1 MRNRVQYF
9 SNYDMSISYYLQN
22 AEDTIS
28 KYHEGWRPDEINDV
42 IELYNIWLFVDN
54 GISMNSW
61 PEETKQEILDY
72 KVTVVAY
79 FNSMDKQSWPEL
91 YHQIAIEYRH
101 YFWEIID
108 RFNISGLINSGTLT
122 DALADNSYDLRY
134 VLNRERLVKKYDK
147 ILAEFV
153 RQNEH
158 TPEWLLCEFV
168 EENKLDNHEPMFF
181 PASFTLKDREKAISD
196 YLDLPEPNLNYVR
209 LALEA
214 KKDLNLKLSD
224 EVVLKAKRV
233 ERKLNDRYFDNE
245 NGVHFKYTVSISGE
259 QNKPLKWVEQDEEG
273 NPIAC
278 YSREIMLH
286 FKGAEL
292 LHYCII
298 GFEFLKGTGMISL
311 VSKASDAG
319 TFERLIGLTGRY
331 SYPVTM
337 AFRYN
342 AAISLLQMEAMQ
354 NILHAEGLSIETAI
368 RDYYE
373 RYLKERYGYP
383 SATLSLPEST
393 ADWVSK
399 CRILAPEIDS
409 IAKRHD
415 MYAKRGEVDEE
426 LLEISSDTVRVT
438 SVASC
443 VENKYYTIK
452 GQPNELLRLFHLFF
466 SDQSMLSFVEPY
478 KEHHY
483 SSFFQML
490 VKQNGRIPYKNY
502 AQYQLRD
509 IDYLIEEGY
518 LAVNAEGNL
527 FAVKQQAILLL
538 KQLYEYHCF
547 PTLFLGECDVDFI
560 QMMLEKEWIE
570 LDDHLLS
577 VEERNYFDYY
587 MYNSPFTNG
596 PALRNRYVHGTHVN
610 PAQEHVHKAA
620 YNRLLVLLIL
630 ELLKIEDDLMRK
642 KLLENNGA

>member
-1 MRNRVQYF
+1 MRDRIQYY

-28 KYHEGWRPDEINDV
+28 RFHAGWRPDEINDV

-61 PEETKQEILDY
+61 TEETKQEILGY
-72 KVTVVAY
+72 KEIVVSY
-79 FNSMDKQSWPEL
+79 FNRLDRQLWPEV
-91 YHQIAIEYRH
+91 YRQVTFEYRH
-101 YFWEIID
+101 CFWDIID
-108 RFNISGLINSGTLT
+108 RFNISGLINSDTLN
-122 DALADNSYDLRY
+122 DALSENAYDLID
-134 VLNRERLVKKYDK
+134 VLHRERLVKKYDK
-147 ILAEFV
+147 IIAELV
-153 RQNEH
+153 KQNEQ
-158 TPEWLLCEFV
+158 TPEWLLTEFV
-168 EENKLDNHEPMFF
+168 EDNKLGNHETIFF

-196 YLDLPEPNLNYVR
+196 YLNLPEPNLNYVR
-209 LALEA
+209 LVLEA
-214 KKDLNLKLSD
+214 KRDQNLRLSD

-233 ERKLNDRYFDNE
+233 ERELNDKYFDSE
-245 NGVHFKYTVSISGE
+245 NGVHFKYAVNISGE
-259 QNKPLKWVEQDEEG
+259 ANKPLKWVEQDDEG

-278 YSREIMLH
+278 YSRDIMLQ

-292 LHYCII
+292 LHYCVL

-311 VSKASDAG
+311 VSKASEVG
-319 TFERLIGLTGRY
+319 TFERMIGLTGRY

-342 AAISLLQMEAMQ
+342 AFISLLQMEAMQ
-354 NILHAEGLSIETAI
+354 HVLQAEGLSIEAAI
-368 RDYYE
+368 RDFYE

-383 SATLSLPEST
+383 SATLSLPET
-393 ADWVSK
+393 ETTGDWVSK

-426 LLEISSDTVRVT
+426 LLEISSDTIRVT

-443 VENKYYTIK
+443 VKNKYVTMK
-452 GQPNELLRLFHLFF
+452 GQPNELYRLFHLFF
-466 SDQSMLSFVEPY
+466 SDQSMLSFVDPF
-478 KEHHY
+478 KENHY
-483 SSFFQML
+483 SSFFRML
-490 VKQNGRIPYKNY
+490 VKQNGKIPYKNY

-518 LAVNAEGNL
+518 LAVNDEGNL
-527 FAVKQQAILLL
+527 YVVKHQAILLL
-538 KQLYEYHCF
+538 RQLYEYHCF
-547 PTLFLGECDVDFI
+547 PALFFGECDVDFI
-560 QMMLEKEWIE
+560 QMMLDKEWIE
-570 LDDHLLS
+570 VDDHLLS

-587 MYNSPFTNG
+587 MYNGKYTNG

-610 PAQEHVHKAA
+610 PTQEHVHKAA

-642 KLLENNGA
+642 KLLEG

>member
-1 MRNRVQYF
+1 
-9 SNYDMSISYYLQN
+9 
-22 AEDTIS
+22 
-28 KYHEGWRPDEINDV
+28 
-42 IELYNIWLFVDN
+42 
-54 GISMNSW
+54 
-61 PEETKQEILDY
+61 
-72 KVTVVAY
+72 
-79 FNSMDKQSWPEL
+79 
-91 YHQIAIEYRH
+91 
-101 YFWEIID
+101 
-108 RFNISGLINSGTLT
+108 
-122 DALADNSYDLRY
+122 
-134 VLNRERLVKKYDK
+134 
-147 ILAEFV
+147 
-153 RQNEH
+153 
-158 TPEWLLCEFV
+158 
-168 EENKLDNHEPMFF
+168 
-181 PASFTLKDREKAISD
+181 
-196 YLDLPEPNLNYVR
+196 
-209 LALEA
+209 
-214 KKDLNLKLSD
+214 
-224 EVVLKAKRV
+224 
-233 ERKLNDRYFDNE
+233 
-245 NGVHFKYTVSISGE
+245 
-259 QNKPLKWVEQDEEG
+259 
-273 NPIAC
+273 
-278 YSREIMLH
+278 
-286 FKGAEL
+286 
-292 LHYCII
+292 
-298 GFEFLKGTGMISL
+298 MISL
-311 VSKASDAG
+311 VSKISDAG

-354 NILHAEGLSIETAI
+354 NVLHAEGLSMEAAI

-383 SATLSLPEST
+383 SAILSLPET
-393 ADWVSK
+393 TTDWVSK

-452 GQPNELLRLFHLFF
+452 GQPNELYRLFHLFF

-509 IDYLIEEGY
+509 IDYLIVGGY
-518 LAVNAEGNL
+518 LAVNSEGNL
-527 FAVKQQAILLL
+527 YVVKQQAILLL

-547 PTLFLGECDVDFI
+547 PTLFFGKCDDDYI
-560 QMMLEKEWIE
+560 QMMLDKEWIE
-570 LDDHLLS
+570 LDNHLLS

-610 PAQEHVHKAA
+610 PAQEHVHKAS
-620 YNRLLVLLIL
+620 YYRLLVLLIL
-630 ELLKIEDDLMRK
+630 ELLKIEYDLMQK
-642 KLLENNGA
+642 KLLENYSE